1 MGNCNGK
8 PSSSE
13 NLGSYQKGKIVVSPY
28 NEKELY
34 TGARKMV
41 PSVWVVKSRIF
52 EVGKKDLFLSS

>member
-1 MGNCNGK
+1 MGSCNGK
-8 PSSSE
+8 PRNSE
-13 NLGSYQKGKIVVSPY
+13 NLGSCQKGKIVVSLY
-28 NEKELY
+28 DEKELY